1 MTYFCGACRIAVP
14 IDGKGAC
21 SICGGAVRV
30 MKAVLT
36 KPQIMLSE
44 LPTFGW
50 KAKFTDL
57 SGIVH
62 VGTGATQ
69 ADAVFALFQLDPSVL
84 PVELHEEKK
93 PDDAV

>member
-1 MTYFCGACRIAVP
+1 MSYFCGACRIAVP
-14 IDGKGAC
+14 IDSKGAC
-21 SICGGAVRV
+21 SICGGAVRRIHDFS
-30 MKAVLT
+30 

-50 KAKFTDL
+50 KAKFTDV